1 MIDGVG
7 LADRDGLALRAR
19 DGLGL
24 RERKKLATRRAL
36 CDAAMQLAISH
47 GIEAITPERIADV
60 ADVSPRTF
68 RNYFSSPEEAIIA
81 GMQESARAMPANL
94 RARPATEPIWDSLC
108 IALVTTVEETMSARE
123 LIQLLELV
131 RCHRSLLAE
140 HLTVLEEV
148 GQQLAEII
156 AERTGTDLN
165 RDIYPRMLADVARTA
180 VKSSMDLWS
189 QGNTG
194 RDIGEILTEALD
206 LLGRGLSVPATAPP
220 ITGST

>member
-7 LADRDGLALRAR
+7 LAER

-36 CDAAMQLAISH
+36 CDAAVQLAISH
-47 GIEAITPERIADV
+47 GIEGITPERIADV

-68 RNYFSSPEEAIIA
+68 RNYFSSPEEAIIS
-81 GMQESARAMPANL
+81 GMQESARAIPANL
-94 RARPATEPIWDSLC
+94 RARPRNEPIWESLC
-108 IALVTTVEETMSARE
+108 VALVTTVEEVMSARE
-123 LIQLLELV
+123 LKQLLELV

-156 AERTGTDLN
+156 AERTGTDIN
-165 RDIYPRMLADVARTA
+165 QDIYPRLLADVARIA

-206 LLGRGLSVPATAPP
+206 LLGRGLSVPATSAPP